1 LDDVLDELGVG
12 AAGTAGELARRP
24 WPPGTSRAARVVLG
38 LLIDGGVVGPSRLA
52 DLTGLPAA
60 TAASAMVEL
69 ELAGFVRRMPS
80 GVQAVALPWDE

>member
-1 LDDVLDELGVG
+1 
-12 AAGTAGELARRP
+12 
-24 WPPGTSRAARVVLG
+24 VLG

-80 GVQAVALPWDE
+80 GVQAVALPLDE